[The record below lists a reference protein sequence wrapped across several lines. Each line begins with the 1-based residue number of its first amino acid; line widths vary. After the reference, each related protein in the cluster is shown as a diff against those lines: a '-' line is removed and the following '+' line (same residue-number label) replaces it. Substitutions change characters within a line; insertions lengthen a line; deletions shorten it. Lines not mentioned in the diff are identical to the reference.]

1 MSKVVWIENNN
12 LFVVSKSKTTNAKI
26 VRSKGTK
33 VVQTYTFSLDQ
44 YKLATTSKGFGMKKF
59 FALDQS
65 NCLDCPFS
73 MGNGDGGCYTHKFNQ
88 YISFLSML
96 RSIDKSLL
104 TPLDET
110 KYRQVLDMSKDT
122 YVRFGTYGEPSLL
135 PSYMVESM
143 SLLSSSW
150 TGYTHQWQK
159 PFAKEYGKYFM
170 ASTHNEDEAKQA
182 TEVGYRSFIATDS
195 YGYNF
200 ISAKDAAGCP
210 ASKEMGFK
218 SSCDK
223 CGLCSGTQGK
233 GKKNIKIL
241 IH

>member
-12 LFVVSKSKTTNAKI
+12 VFVVSKSKTSNAKI
-26 VRSKGTK
+26 VLSKSTK
-33 VVQTYTFSLDQ
+33 IIQTYTFSLDQ

-73 MGNGDGGCYTHKFNQ
+73 MGNGNGGCYTHKFNQ
-88 YISFLSML
+88 YVGFLSML
-96 RSIDKSLL
+96 RSIDKNLL

-170 ASTHNEDEAKQA
+170 ASTHNEEESKQA
-182 TEVGYRSFIATDS
+182 TDVGYRSFIATENHVYS
-195 YGYNF
+195 F
-200 ISAKDAAGCP
+200 LSAKDAVGCP
-210 ASKEMGFK
+210 ASKEMGYK

>member
-12 LFVVSKSKTTNAKI
+12 VFVVSKSKTTNAKI
-26 VRSKGTK
+26 VRSKRTDI
-33 VVQTYTFSLDQ
+33 VQTYTFSLDQ

-73 MGNGDGGCYTHKFNQ
+73 MGNGNGGCYTHKFNQ
-88 YISFLSML
+88 YVGFLSML

-135 PSYMVESM
+135 PSYMVESSPYQM
-143 SLLSSSW
+143 RA
-150 TGYTHQWQK
+150 Y
-159 PFAKEYGKYFM
+159 
-170 ASTHNEDEAKQA
+170 
-182 TEVGYRSFIATDS
+182 
-195 YGYNF
+195 
-200 ISAKDAAGCP
+200 
-210 ASKEMGFK
+210 
-218 SSCDK
+218 
-223 CGLCSGTQGK
+223 
-233 GKKNIKIL
+233 
-241 IH
+241 

>member
-12 LFVVSKSKTTNAKI
+12 LFVVSKSNTSNAKI
-26 VRSKGTK
+26 VLSKSTK
-33 VVQTYTFSLDQ
+33 IVQTYTFSLDQ

-73 MGNGDGGCYTHKFNQ
+73 MGNGNGGCYTHKFNQ
-88 YISFLSML
+88 YVGFLSML

-170 ASTHNEDEAKQA
+170 ASTHNEEESNQA
-182 TEVGYRSFIATDS
+182 TEVGYRSFIATENHVYS
-195 YGYNF
+195 F
-200 ISAKDAAGCP
+200 LSAKDAVGCP

-233 GKKNIKIL
+233 GKKNVKIL

>member
-1 MSKVVWIENNN
+1 MSKIVWIENNN

-44 YKLATTSKGFGMKKF
+44 YKLATTSKGFKMKDF
-59 FALDQS
+59 FALDGS

-73 MGNGDGGCYTHKFNQ
+73 VGNGGGGCYTHKFNQ
-88 YISFLSML
+88 YMGFLSML

-110 KYRQVLDMSKDT
+110 KYREVLDMSKDT

-170 ASTHNEDEAKQA
+170 ASTHNEDEAAQA
-182 TEVGYRSFIATDS
+182 TAAGYRSFIATES
-195 YGYNF
+195 NGYHF

-210 ASKEMGFK
+210 ASQEMGFK